1 MQEAGAARL
10 SRLATGSRGERPRGT
25 PGGALVYVQRRE
37 GGAPRGRYRRLRRRP
52 WGRQRTRLLSM
63 RALTLLQASGRIDT
77 LPMSAKSTTRARTL
91 KLGLPKGSLQEAT
104 VRLFARAGFNVV
116 ISERSY
122 LPSVDD
128 PELEP
133 MLLRAQE
140 MSRYVEQGVL
150 DCGITGND
158 WVLENNSK
166 VERVAELVYAKR
178 TRHPVRWV
186 IAVPDHSAIRG
197 VKDLQGAR
205 IATELVHVTTQYLA
219 KHGVR
224 ADIEFSWGATEGKV
238 RAGLVDA
245 IVELTETG
253 QTLVANGLRI
263 LETVCESTTQLIA
276 NRAAAADPW
285 KRRKMESLKTL
296 LAGAVAA
303 EDKVGLK
310 FNVSEAR
317 LQDVMDALPA
327 MKRPT
332 VSKLW
337 SRDQRDPWWAVE
349 TIIEERQVKALIPTL
364 KEAGAQDIIEYP
376 LNKVI
381 Y

>member
-1 MQEAGAARL
+1 MTTSRKARVSHAAGGSKEPRL
-10 SRLATGSRGERPRGT
+10 K
-25 PGGALVYVQRRE
+25 
-37 GGAPRGRYRRLRRRP
+37 
-52 WGRQRTRLLSM
+52 
-63 RALTLLQASGRIDT
+63 I
-77 LPMSAKSTTRARTL
+77 
-91 KLGLPKGSLQEAT
+91 GLPKGSLQEAT
-104 VRLFARAGFNVV
+104 MKLFERAGFKVV

-122 LPSVDD
+122 APSVDD

-158 WVLENNSK
+158 WILENHSK
-166 VERVAELVYAKR
+166 VERIAELVYAKR

-186 IAVPDHSAIRG
+186 IAVPENASIRSL
-197 VKDLQGAR
+197 KDLQHKR
-205 IATELVHVTTQYLA
+205 IATELVSVTKDYFA
-219 KHGVR
+219 KHGVA
-224 ADIEFSWGATEGKV
+224 ADVEFSWGATEGKI

-253 QTLVANGLRI
+253 QSLAANGLRI
-263 LETVCESTTQLIA
+263 LETVCESTTQFIA
-276 NRAAAADPW
+276 NTASVKDPW
-285 KRRKMESLKTL
+285 KRRKMESITML
-296 LAGAVAA
+296 LAGAVEA
-303 EDKVGLK
+303 DGKVGVKLNVPEAKLK
-310 FNVSEAR
+310 RVIA
-317 LQDVMDALPA
+317 ALPA

-337 SRDQRDPWWAVE
+337 SSDGGDPWGAVE
-349 TIIEERQVKALIPTL
+349 TVIEERQIKALIPKL

>member
-1 MQEAGAARL
+1 MTTKRSASIRQSRRPLAGQVRGSTSARRASEEVQEARGLRL
-10 SRLATGSRGERPRGT
+10 K
-25 PGGALVYVQRRE
+25 
-37 GGAPRGRYRRLRRRP
+37 
-52 WGRQRTRLLSM
+52 
-63 RALTLLQASGRIDT
+63 I
-77 LPMSAKSTTRARTL
+77 
-91 KLGLPKGSLQEAT
+91 GLPKGSLQEAT
-104 VRLFARAGFNVV
+104 VRLFERAGFTVV

-122 LPSVDD
+122 APSIDD

-158 WVLENNSK
+158 WVLENRSR
-166 VERVAELVYAKR
+166 VERVAELIYAKR

-186 IAVPDHSAIRG
+186 LAVPEAAPIRSL
-197 VKDLQGAR
+197 KDLEGRR
-205 IATELVHVTTQYLA
+205 IATELVNVTKDYLA

-224 ADIEFSWGATEGKV
+224 ADVEFSWGATEGKV
-238 RAGLVDA
+238 RVGLVDA

-253 QTLVANGLRI
+253 QTLIANGLRI

-276 NRAAAADPW
+276 NASAMANPW
-285 KRRKMESLKTL
+285 KRRKIDSLKTL
-296 LAGAVAA
+296 LAGAVEA
-303 EDKVGLK
+303 DGKVGLK
-310 FNVSEAR
+310 LNVPEAK
-317 LQDVMDALPA
+317 LQAVMQALPA

-337 SRDQRDPWWAVE
+337 SKDARDPWWAVE
-349 TIIEERQVKALIPTL
+349 VVIEERQVKALIPEL

>member
-1 MQEAGAARL
+1 MKAKPVSRSPSSRKAA
-10 SRLATGSRGERPRGT
+10 ATSPKPADAAVG
-25 PGGALVYVQRRE
+25 
-37 GGAPRGRYRRLRRRP
+37 RRLK
-52 WGRQRTRLLSM
+52 
-63 RALTLLQASGRIDT
+63 I
-77 LPMSAKSTTRARTL
+77 
-91 KLGLPKGSLQEAT
+91 GLPKGSLQEAT
-104 VRLFARAGFNVV
+104 VRLFERAGFKVV

-122 LPSVDD
+122 LPAIDD

-158 WVLENNSK
+158 WVLENRSR
-166 VERVAELVYAKR
+166 VQRVAELVYAKR

-186 IAVPDHSAIRG
+186 LAVPATTSIRSL
-197 VKDLQGAR
+197 KDLEGKR
-205 IATELVHVTTQYLA
+205 IATELVNVTQEYLA
-219 KHGVR
+219 KHQVR
-224 ADIEFSWGATEGKV
+224 ASVEFSWGATEGKV

-263 LETVCESTTQLIA
+263 IETICESTTQFIA
-276 NRAAAADPW
+276 NPSAMADPW
-285 KRRKMESLKTL
+285 KRRKIDSIKTL
-296 LAGAVAA
+296 LAGAVEA
-303 EDKVGLK
+303 DGKVGVKL
-310 FNVSEAR
+310 NVPETKLR
-317 LQDVMDALPA
+317 QVMAALPA

-337 SRDQRDPWWAVE
+337 SADDRDPWWAVE
-349 TIIEERQVKALIPTL
+349 TIIEERQIKALIPKL
-364 KEAGAQDIIEYP
+364 KDAGAQDIIEYP

>member
-1 MQEAGAARL
+1 MRTKRVTQTVRAPKAAAPQSGEAA
-10 SRLATGSRGERPRGT
+10 SAT
-25 PGGALVYVQRRE
+25 
-37 GGAPRGRYRRLRRRP
+37 RRLK
-52 WGRQRTRLLSM
+52 
-63 RALTLLQASGRIDT
+63 I
-77 LPMSAKSTTRARTL
+77 
-91 KLGLPKGSLQEAT
+91 GLPKGSLQEAT
-104 VRLFARAGFNVV
+104 VKLFDRAGFKVL

-122 LPSVDD
+122 APSIDD

-158 WVLENNSK
+158 WVLENQSS

-186 IAVPDHSAIRG
+186 IAVPEAAPIQ
-197 VKDLQGAR
+197 VLKDLQGKR
-205 IATELVHVTTQYLA
+205 IATELVHVTQAYLA

-224 ADIEFSWGATEGKV
+224 ADVEFSWGATEGKV
-238 RAGLVDA
+238 RVGLVDA

-253 QTLVANGLRI
+253 QTLIANGLRI
-263 LETVCESTTQLIA
+263 LDTVCESTTQLIA
-276 NRAAAADPW
+276 NRAALADPW

-296 LAGAVAA
+296 LAGAVEA
-303 EDKVGLK
+303 DGKVGLK
-310 FNVSEAR
+310 LNVPEAK
-317 LQDVMDALPA
+317 LQQVMDALPA

-332 VSKLW
+332 ISKLW
-337 SRDQRDPWWAVE
+337 SKDGRDPWWAVE
-349 TIIEERQVKALIPTL
+349 TVIEERQVKALIPRL
-364 KEAGAQDIIEYP
+364 KDAGAQDIIEYP

>member
-1 MQEAGAARL
+1 MPTRRHAR
-10 SRLATGSRGERPRGT
+10 STRP
-25 PGGALVYVQRRE
+25 
-37 GGAPRGRYRRLRRRP
+37 
-52 WGRQRTRLLSM
+52 
-63 RALTLLQASGRIDT
+63 
-77 LPMSAKSTTRARTL
+77 ARTVSGTGKADTAAKRL
-91 KLGLPKGSLQEAT
+91 KIGLPKGSLQEAT
-104 VRLFARAGFNVV
+104 VRLFERAGFKVV

-122 LPSVDD
+122 LPSIDD

-140 MSRYVEQGVL
+140 MSRYVEQGIL

-158 WVLENNSK
+158 WILENKSD

-186 IAVPDHSAIRG
+186 LAVPAAASITG
-197 VKDLQGAR
+197 PKDLQGKR
-205 IATELVHVTTQYLA
+205 IATELVQATRDYLK
-219 KHGVR
+219 KHGVT
-224 ADIEFSWGATEGKV
+224 ADVEFSWGATEGKV

-253 QTLVANGLRI
+253 QTLVANGLKI
-263 LETVCESTTQLIA
+263 VDTVCESTTQFIA
-276 NRAAAADPW
+276 NRKAAKDPW
-285 KRRKMESLKTL
+285 KRRKMETIKTL
-296 LAGAVAA
+296 LAGAVEA
-303 EDKVGLK
+303 EGKVGVK
-310 FNVSEAR
+310 MNVAERDLHR
-317 LQDVMDALPA
+317 LIDTLPA

-337 SRDQRDPWWAVE
+337 SRDGQDPWWAVE
-349 TIIEERQVKALIPTL
+349 TIIEEREIKALLPQL
-364 KEAGAQDIIEYP
+364 KEAGARDIIEYP

>member
-1 MQEAGAARL
+1 MA
-10 SRLATGSRGERPRGT
+10 
-25 PGGALVYVQRRE
+25 
-37 GGAPRGRYRRLRRRP
+37 
-52 WGRQRTRLLSM
+52 
-63 RALTLLQASGRIDT
+63 
-77 LPMSAKSTTRARTL
+77 AKSTRATTRSSSARPAPPPAGNGPKL
-91 KLGLPKGSLQEAT
+91 KIGLPKGSLQEAT
-104 VRLFARAGFNVV
+104 VRLFDRAGFKVV

-122 LPSVDD
+122 RPAVDD

-158 WVLENNSK
+158 WVLENRSR

-186 IAVPDHSAIRG
+186 LAVPAEAPIRHLQ
-197 VKDLQGAR
+197 DLEGKR
-205 IATELVHVTTQYLA
+205 IATELVNVTKDYLA

-224 ADIEFSWGATEGKV
+224 AEVEFSWGATEGKV
-238 RAGLVDA
+238 HAGLADA

-263 LETVCESTTQLIA
+263 LETICESTTQFIA
-276 NRAAAADPW
+276 NGSAMADPW
-285 KRRKMESLKTL
+285 KRRKIESIKTL
-296 LAGAVAA
+296 LVGAVEA
-303 EDKVGLK
+303 EGKVGLK
-310 FNVSEAR
+310 LNVPEAK
-317 LQDVMDALPA
+317 LQQVMAALPA

-337 SRDQRDPWWAVE
+337 SKDDRDPWWAVE
-349 TIIEERQVKALIPTL
+349 TVIEERQVKALIPQL
-364 KEAGAQDIIEYP
+364 REAGAQDIIEYP

>member
-1 MQEAGAARL
+1 M
-10 SRLATGSRGERPRGT
+10 PT
-25 PGGALVYVQRRE
+25 PLTN
-37 GGAPRGRYRRLRRRP
+37 PRRLR
-52 WGRQRTRLLSM
+52 
-63 RALTLLQASGRIDT
+63 
-77 LPMSAKSTTRARTL
+77 
-91 KLGLPKGSLQEAT
+91 LGLPKGSLQEAT
-104 VRLFARAGFNVV
+104 VKLFERAGFKVL

-122 LPSVDD
+122 QPSIDD
-128 PELEP
+128 PEIAP

-158 WVLENNSK
+158 WVLENGSR

-186 IAVPDHSAIRG
+186 LAVPERSPIRR
-197 VKDLQGAR
+197 VKDLAGAR
-205 IATELVHVTTQYLA
+205 IATELVRVTTAYLA
-219 KHGVR
+219 DHGVR
-224 ADIEFSWGATEGKV
+224 ADVEFSWGATEGKV
-238 RAGLVDA
+238 RAGVVDA

-253 QTLVANGLRI
+253 QTLIANGLRI

-276 NRAAAADPW
+276 NAQALADPW
-285 KRRKMESLKTL
+285 KRRKIDHLKTL
-296 LAGAVAA
+296 LLGAVEA
-303 EDKVGLK
+303 DGKVGIKL
-310 FNVSEAR
+310 NVPERR
-317 LQDVMDALPA
+317 LQRVMNVLPA

-337 SRDQRDPWWAVE
+337 SKDARDPWWAVE
-349 TIIEERQVKALIPTL
+349 AVLDERQVKALIPQL

>member
-1 MQEAGAARL
+1 MKAKYNPRTSRRAPAKRAG
-10 SRLATGSRGERPRGT
+10 SS
-25 PGGALVYVQRRE
+25 
-37 GGAPRGRYRRLRRRP
+37 
-52 WGRQRTRLLSM
+52 
-63 RALTLLQASGRIDT
+63 
-77 LPMSAKSTTRARTL
+77 RARADEPVVSQRL

-104 VRLFARAGFNVV
+104 VRLFERAGFRVL

-122 LPSVDD
+122 RPSIDD
-128 PELEP
+128 PELDP

-140 MSRYVEQGVL
+140 MSRYVEQGIL

-158 WVLENNSK
+158 WVLENRSR

-186 IAVPDHSAIRG
+186 LAVPEGSAIRSL
-197 VKDLQGAR
+197 KDLEGKR
-205 IATELVHVTTQYLA
+205 IATELVTVTKEYLTT
-219 KHGVR
+219 HGVS
-224 ADIEFSWGATEGKV
+224 ADVEFSWGATEGKV
-238 RAGLVDA
+238 HAGLVDA

-253 QTLVANGLRI
+253 QTLIANGLRM

-276 NRAAAADPW
+276 NAPAMADPW
-285 KRRKMESLKTL
+285 KRRKIESLKTL
-296 LAGAVAA
+296 LAGAVEA
-303 EDKVGLK
+303 EGKVGLK
-310 FNVSEAR
+310 LNVPER
-317 LQDVMDALPA
+317 QLQPVMEALPA

-337 SRDQRDPWWAVE
+337 SRDERDPWWAVE
-349 TIIEERQVKALIPTL
+349 VVIEERQVKALIPKL
-364 KEAGAQDIIEYP
+364 KDAGAQDIIEYP

>member
-1 MQEAGAARL
+1 MTAK
-10 SRLATGSRGERPRGT
+10 SATRPRANRPRKAAASAPIGGT
-25 PGGALVYVQRRE
+25 V
-37 GGAPRGRYRRLRRRP
+37 PRSEP
-52 WGRQRTRLLSM
+52 
-63 RALTLLQASGRIDT
+63 A
-77 LPMSAKSTTRARTL
+77 L

-104 VRLFARAGFNVV
+104 VRLFERAGFKVI

-122 LPSVDD
+122 LPSIDD
-128 PELEP
+128 PELAP

-158 WVLENNSK
+158 WVLENRSK

-186 IAVPDHSAIRG
+186 LAVPDAAPLRAL
-197 VKDLQGAR
+197 KDLQGKR
-205 IATELVHVTTQYLA
+205 IATELVNVTKAYLA
-219 KHGVR
+219 RHGVA
-224 ADIEFSWGATEGKV
+224 ADVEFSWGATEGKV
-238 RAGLVDA
+238 KAGLVDA

-253 QTLVANGLRI
+253 QTLAANGLRI
-263 LETVCESTTQLIA
+263 VETVCESATQLIA
-276 NRAAAADPW
+276 NASALADPW
-285 KRRKMESLKTL
+285 KRRKIESLKTL
-296 LAGAVAA
+296 LMGAVEA
-303 EDKVGLK
+303 DGKVGLK
-310 FNVSEAR
+310 LNAPEAR
-317 LQDVMDALPA
+317 LQHVIAALPA

-337 SRDQRDPWWAVE
+337 SKNGADPWWAIEAIV
-349 TIIEERQVKALIPTL
+349 EERQVKALIPKL
-364 KEAGAQDIIEYP
+364 KDAGAQDIIEYP

>member
-1 MQEAGAARL
+1 MNTKQSRRKSSRAPSSSTGLL
-10 SRLATGSRGERPRGT
+10 SRRPLDSSRARRSRTEGLA
-25 PGGALVYVQRRE
+25 
-37 GGAPRGRYRRLRRRP
+37 RGRLERAERVERRLK
-52 WGRQRTRLLSM
+52 
-63 RALTLLQASGRIDT
+63 I
-77 LPMSAKSTTRARTL
+77 
-91 KLGLPKGSLQEAT
+91 GLPTGSLQEAT
-104 VRLFARAGFNVV
+104 VKLFDRAGFKVL

-122 LPSVDD
+122 APSVDD

-158 WVLENNSK
+158 WVLENRSR

-186 IAVPDHSAIRG
+186 IAVPAASPIRTLKG
-197 VKDLQGAR
+197 LQGKR
-205 IATELVHVTTQYLA
+205 LATELVNVTKEYLA
-219 KHGVR
+219 KHGVS
-224 ADIEFSWGATEGKV
+224 ADVEFSWGATEGKIH
-238 RAGLVDA
+238 AGLIDA

-263 LETVCESTTQLIA
+263 LETVCESTTQFIA
-276 NRAAAADPW
+276 NASALADPW
-285 KRRKMESLKTL
+285 KRRKIDDLKTL
-296 LAGAVAA
+296 LSGAVEA
-303 EDKVGLK
+303 DGKVGVKL
-310 FNVSEAR
+310 NVPESKL
-317 LQDVMDALPA
+317 LQVVKVLPA

-337 SRDQRDPWWAVE
+337 SKDGGDPWWAVE
-349 TIIEERQVKALIPTL
+349 IVVEERRIKALIPQL